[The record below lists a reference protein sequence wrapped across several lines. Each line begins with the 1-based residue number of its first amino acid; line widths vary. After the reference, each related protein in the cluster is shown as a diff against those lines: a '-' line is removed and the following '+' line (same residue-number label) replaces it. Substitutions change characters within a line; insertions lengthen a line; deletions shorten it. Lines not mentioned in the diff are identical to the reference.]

1 MSQAANQSNCQIS
14 RGKET
19 TEQQAKEIADN
30 GYLVFMWDKYFAT
43 SSHSFCSVTLGAL
56 TELWFKCLNI
66 ALWLTPPGILA
77 WEEFLPSQ
85 EHAELAHSHLSEL
98 GSVTFQG
105 GTSDTEWRVK
115 PAAGTGGCAAWALL
129 SCSPWGTRT
138 PWWPQLQVPC

>member
-66 ALWLTPPGILA
+66 ALWITPPGILA

-85 EHAELAHSHLSEL
+85 EHAELTHSHLSRL
-98 GSVTFQG
+98 GSPGWDKWHCVGSKASSWDRGLCCLSSSVLQPMG
-105 GTSDTEWRVK
+105 HKDT
-115 PAAGTGGCAAWALL
+115 
-129 SCSPWGTRT
+129 
-138 PWWPQLQVPC
+138 WWPQLQVPC